1 MTSSKE
7 FTMSQAPRLTGKA
20 IMRIVSKT
28 SGKLVGHLYEWD
40 NGDLQTWW
48 LDGEV
53 QGVLYEPMGG
63 QV

>member
-1 MTSSKE
+1 
-7 FTMSQAPRLTGKA
+7 MSQAPRLTGKA

-40 NGDLQTWW
+40 NGELQPWW

-63 QV
+63 PV